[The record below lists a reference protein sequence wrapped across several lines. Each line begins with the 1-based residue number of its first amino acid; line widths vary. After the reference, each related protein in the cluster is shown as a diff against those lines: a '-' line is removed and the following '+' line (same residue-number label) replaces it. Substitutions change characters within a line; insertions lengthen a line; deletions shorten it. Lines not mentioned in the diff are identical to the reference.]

1 MKVKEVTIS
10 AVIPTAQ
17 YSNLQPSITVEV
29 DDDVEVAKQ
38 LAMSHIIGISQ
49 KYAESGKALK
59 GSQGQKLTAF
69 VGGDIFYDDISHTYT
84 NEEGE
89 VYLSGSQYANQFT
102 KPFDKDMMSNVVAK
116 KFNVDASDVKK
127 MWELKSQ
134 ISMGFGTAIHGA
146 LELYGKYR
154 GLSEAME
161 KETHLHDHPI
171 IKKAVEGF
179 YEARKDEKAEYEV
192 LVVDHARKWAGQ
204 IDRLVITGKN
214 SCIVEDYKT
223 NGEMKPDKLK
233 AYWKQLSFYASILQA
248 GGWTVE
254 GLRIHHWNGTWT
266 KHESEVLPV

>member
-59 GSQGQKLTAF
+59 GSQWQKLTAF
-69 VGGDIFYDDISHTYT
+69 EGGDIFYDDISHTYT

-116 KFNVDASDVKK
+116 KFNVDASDVK
-127 MWELKSQ
+127 M
-134 ISMGFGTAIHGA
+134 M
-146 LELYGKYR
+146 
-154 GLSEAME
+154 
-161 KETHLHDHPI
+161 
-171 IKKAVEGF
+171 
-179 YEARKDEKAEYEV
+179 
-192 LVVDHARKWAGQ
+192 
-204 IDRLVITGKN
+204 
-214 SCIVEDYKT
+214 
-223 NGEMKPDKLK
+223 
-233 AYWKQLSFYASILQA
+233 
-248 GGWTVE
+248 
-254 GLRIHHWNGTWT
+254 
-266 KHESEVLPV
+266 